1 MRILLAAI
9 VLLAAPCGVGDRGFA
24 VVADGVGCDAPQR
37 GKLEMTGDVGD
48 YQSGVVDDPVH
59 DPTLFADGETFY
71 VFSTGRLD
79 PSDPGGIFAR
89 RSTCSLAGPWESMG
103 SIALP
108 EWTRA
113 YDVEHLW
120 APHVVESDGTFHLYY
135 AASSFGTNRS
145 AIGMATTTT
154 PGDLESWVDHGPI
167 LTSQP
172 GDDYNAI
179 DPQVFFDGRDWHL
192 VYGSFWTG
200 IQMQP
205 LADDMSTPGQPRVSL
220 ARNPVDPPNA
230 IENAQ
235 IFEHGGPLV
244 PRGVVG
250 PLLPRRGQH
259 LPDRRRTIGESNRS
273 LRRR

>member
-1 MRILLAAI
+1 MVRPVIPLFVVLHQAFTGEFGQRGPRHNMRFLLAAS
-9 VLLAAPCGVGDRGFA
+9 AALVATCGAGGGGG
-24 VVADGVGCDAPQR
+24 VAADVVGCDAPQR
-37 GKLEMTGDVGD
+37 GKLEMTGDIGE

-89 RSTCSLAGPWESMG
+89 RSTCTLAGPWESLG
-103 SIALP
+103 SVPLP
-108 EWTRA
+108 EWTRD

-145 AIGMATTTT
+145 AIGLATTTT

-167 LTSQP
+167 FTSQP

-179 DPQVFFDGRDWHL
+179 DPQVFSDGTDWYF
-192 VYGSFWTG
+192 VYGSY
-200 IQMQP
+200 
-205 LADDMSTPGQPRVSL
+205 LDR
-220 ARNPVDPPNA
+220 DPDA
-230 IENAQ
+230 A
-235 IFEHGGPLV
+235 
-244 PRGVVG
+244 VG
-250 PLLPRRGQH
+250 RRPAH
-259 LPDRRRTIGESNRS
+259 SR
-273 LRRR
+273 